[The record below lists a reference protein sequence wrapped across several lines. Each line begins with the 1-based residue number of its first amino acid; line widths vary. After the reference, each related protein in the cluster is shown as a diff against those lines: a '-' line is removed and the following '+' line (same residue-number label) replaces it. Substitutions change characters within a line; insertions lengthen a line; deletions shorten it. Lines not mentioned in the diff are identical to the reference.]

1 MPPRTALRELRAL
14 GKISKEDTW
23 IITPA
28 EKLSERASKRGLKLR
43 LSKPSRL
50 PIAEDSP
57 FCKVSNRA
65 K

>member
-1 MPPRTALRELRAL
+1 M

-23 IITPA
+23 IIAPA

-57 FCKVSNRA
+57 ISKVSNRA